1 MKSKKLPNGKLL
13 IKTEWHK
20 FPIEIDA
27 KFIFI
32 VIRDLKSRIDE
43 LRNYISYLQEEE
55 PELISVLTD
64 NSYYLDDLT
73 SDDTYKLRYISE
85 DLDTLME
92 NLKNSNDDVK
102 SKEELW
108 DLTDE
113 GFTLSY
119 HDTSRNEY
127 MWEKVL
133 SSIDDQ
139 EITEEVYI
147 IDDNILHRKRTIIY
161 DISKPGVKSSIS
173 INYDDLP
180 IDDKFME
187 TIRHSINVET
197 VQKNL

>member
-13 IKTEWHK
+13 IQTEWNK

-73 SDDTYKLRYISE
+73 SDDAYKLMYISE

-92 NLKNSNDDVK
+92 NLKNANDDVK

-119 HDTSRNEY
+119 RDTFKGEY
-127 MWEKVL
+127 VWEKIL

-139 EITEEVYI
+139 EITEEVYVH
-147 IDDNILHRKRTIIY
+147 DNTILHRKRTIIY
-161 DISKPGVKSSIS
+161 DISKPGIKSSIS
-173 INYDDLP
+173 ITYDDLP
-180 IDDKFME
+180 LDDKFME
-187 TIRHSINVET
+187 IIRHSVNVET
-197 VQKNL
+197 V

>member
-13 IKTEWHK
+13 IQTEWNK

-73 SDDTYKLRYISE
+73 SNDAYKLRYISE

-92 NLKNSNDDVK
+92 NLKNANDDVK

-119 HDTSRNEY
+119 RDTSKGEY
-127 MWEKVL
+127 VWEKIL
-133 SSIDDQ
+133 NSIDDQ
-139 EITEEVYI
+139 EITEEVYVH
-147 IDDNILHRKRTIIY
+147 NNTILHRKRTIIY
-161 DISKPGVKSSIS
+161 DISKPGIKSSIS
-173 INYDDLP
+173 ITYDDLSL
-180 IDDKFME
+180 DDKFME

-197 VQKNL
+197 V